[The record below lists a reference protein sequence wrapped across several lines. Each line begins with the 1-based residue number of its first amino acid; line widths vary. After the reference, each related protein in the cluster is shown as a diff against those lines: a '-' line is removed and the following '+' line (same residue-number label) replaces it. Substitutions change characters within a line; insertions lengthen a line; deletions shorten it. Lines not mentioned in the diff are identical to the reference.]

1 MTVYP
6 LGYESAKLMRDAG
19 YAVDTI
25 GKLILEDICRK
36 SDSTQQEFLRDY
48 ELGGLLSAL
57 QVIAAGLCD
66 TGERF
71 ERHLKK
77 AQQYEDG
84 ASGPE
89 PR

>member
-6 LGYESAKLMRDAG
+6 LGFESAKLMRDAG

-36 SDSTQQEFLRDY
+36 SDDSNQAFLGEN

-57 QVIAAGLCD
+57 QVIAGGLCE

-71 ERHLKK
+71 EQHLKK
-77 AQQYEDG
+77 VKQYEDG
-84 ASGPE
+84 ASGPD

>member
-19 YAVDTI
+19 YAVETI

-36 SDSTQQEFLRDY
+36 TDESQQDFLRDY

-57 QVIAAGLCD
+57 QVIAGGLCE
-66 TGERF
+66 TGYRF
-71 ERHLKK
+71 EQHLKK
-77 AQQYEDG
+77 VQQYEDG